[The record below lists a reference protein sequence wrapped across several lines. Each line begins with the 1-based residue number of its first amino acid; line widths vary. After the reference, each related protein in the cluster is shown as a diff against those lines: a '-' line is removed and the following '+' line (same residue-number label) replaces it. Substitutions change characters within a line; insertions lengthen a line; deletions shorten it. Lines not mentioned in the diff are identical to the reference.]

1 MNFAFPVLFALVLL
15 LPGFILRFSYARGS
29 WGWASPASMRRLSDD
44 LAFGVVFSIVLHSTW
59 LLVVSALGF
68 EADPR
73 AILAWMGGNFGP
85 NNALLPE
92 VLEALRGN
100 YQAMAGYFLSLFV
113 VAWMLGHL
121 AHRVV
126 RRLRLDHRT
135 KLFRFNNFWYYML
148 RGEVLL
154 FAENS
159 SEEVEQPDGVYLS
172 AVVTHSSKSYLY
184 RGLVYDFTFDETGA
198 LDTIVLT
205 DAHRRELAQDAASQD
220 GLPIPHEDDPRYYDI
235 RGEYLILQYT
245 SITTLNLD
253 YFWLTEA
260 PEGVA
265 AGV

>member
-29 WGWASPASMRRLSDD
+29 WGWASPASLRRLTDE
-44 LAFGVVFSIVLHSTW
+44 LAFGVVFSIVLHSAW
-59 LLVVSALGF
+59 LTIVNALGYRP
-68 EADPR
+68 DPR
-73 AILAWMGGNFGP
+73 AILAWMGGTFGP
-85 NNALLPE
+85 NNALMPE
-92 VLEALRGN
+92 VLESLAGN
-100 YQAMAGYFLSLFV
+100 YAAISAYFLSLFL
-113 VAWMLGHL
+113 VAWFLGHF
-121 AHRVV
+121 AHRTV

-135 KLFRFNNFWYYML
+135 KLFRFDNFWYYML

-154 FAENS
+154 FRENT

-172 AVVTHSSKSYLY
+172 AIVSHSSKSYLY
-184 RGLVYDFTFDETGA
+184 RGLVYDFTFDDKGV

-205 DAHRRELAQDAASQD
+205 DAHRRELSQD
-220 GLPIPHEDDPRYYDI
+220 QVEQGGLPIPHDEDPRYYDI
-235 RGEYLILQYT
+235 RGEYLILQYAK
-245 SITTLNLD
+245 ITTLNLD